1 MITLWLSCSTVS
13 SVQTKGKDST
23 PSVVTIPSGTY
34 QIGPLDEMTVPHTF
48 QRSVTLTY
56 SFEIQT
62 TEVTYS
68 QWLEVSPD
76 IPDQY
81 CDSDVR
87 PHDMTPNHPVRCVS
101 WCNAVVFA
109 NQKSHLD
116 GYVSAYDMTD
126 TFTADVDA
134 IYCNEQAQFVRLNPD
149 TNGWRLPTE
158 AEWEIAAAMDLEQ
171 HDERSWYKDNSN
183 GHPHPVAQFD
193 PNKWGIHDTQGNVF
207 EWIWERFGD
216 YEQITVTDPFHF
228 EVPLVEVYTRP
239 IKGGSY
245 LSPKDALAPYHRPNA
260 SPSMKHPAI
269 GFRLVR
275 TKVSHDN

>member
-1 MITLWLSCSTVS
+1 MITLWLACSIDS
-13 SVQTKGKDST
+13 PVQTEDNT
-23 PSVVTIPSGTY
+23 PRSSVVTVPSGTY
-34 QIGPLDEMTVPHTF
+34 QIGPSDGITVPHTF

-56 SFEIQT
+56 SFAIQT

-68 QWLEVSPD
+68 QWLEVTPD

-87 PHDMTPNHPVRCVS
+87 KHTMSPNHPVRCVS
-101 WCNAVVFA
+101 WCNVVVFA
-109 NQKSHLD
+109 NQKSRLD
-116 GYVSAYDMTD
+116 GYLPAYDMTD

-134 IYCNEQAQFVRLNPD
+134 IYCNEQAQFVRLNQD
-149 TNGWRLPTE
+149 ANGWRLPTE
-158 AEWEIAAAMDLEQ
+158 AEWEIAAATQE
-171 HDERSWYKDNSN
+171 ETINGWYKENAN
-183 GHPHPVAQFD
+183 GHPQPVAQF
-193 PNKWGIHDTQGNVF
+193 PANKWGLYDTQGNVF

-216 YEQITVTDPFHF
+216 YELRATTDPFHF

-239 IKGGSY
+239 IKGGAY
-245 LSPKDALAPYHRPNA
+245 LSPKDALAPYNRPNA

-275 TKVSHDN
+275 TTREVVQ